1 VFSGSIR
8 DIRRVGRL
16 VELVA
21 DVGVPVVAL
30 ITPGSL
36 DAMAIEPGTRVHLA
50 IKATAAR
57 AVAVGASE

>member
-8 DIRRVGRL
+8 DIRHVGRL

-36 DAMAIEPGTRVHLA
+36 DAMAIESGTRVYFA

-57 AVAVGASE
+57 AVAAGSSE

>member
-1 VFSGSIR
+1 MSGHKTAGPGGCPRNVLSGSIR

-30 ITPGSL
+30 ITPG
-36 DAMAIEPGTRVHLA
+36 
-50 IKATAAR
+50 
-57 AVAVGASE
+57 